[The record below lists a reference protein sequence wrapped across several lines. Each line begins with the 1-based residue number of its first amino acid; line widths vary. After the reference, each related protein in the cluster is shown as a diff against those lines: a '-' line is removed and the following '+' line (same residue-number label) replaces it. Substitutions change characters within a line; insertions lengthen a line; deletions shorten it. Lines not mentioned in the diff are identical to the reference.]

1 MKWRVCGGLFS
12 QIADKRDAKGWWS
25 QKHISLA
32 EQAFVTLVSNDEYA
46 EGAHTLGFSLKDSG
60 TTRKLIC
67 MVTKG
72 VSDNVRALLR
82 QQWDDLVEV
91 ETMDSNDPDALALLG
106 RPELGMTFTKLFAWQ
121 LTDYEKAC

>member
-1 MKWRVCGGLFS
+1 
-12 QIADKRDAKGWWS
+12 
-25 QKHISLA
+25 
-32 EQAFVTLVSNDEYA
+32 
-46 EGAHTLGFSLKDSG
+46 
-60 TTRKLIC
+60 

-72 VSDNVRALLR
+72 VSDNGRALLR

-121 LTDYEKAC
+121 LTDYEKVCVTY